1 VHEATSTPGPAISS
15 EALRAMSFAA
25 TRDGLGARV
34 PFDGSMVPVRDAAVL
49 ALALVGHEAV
59 ELGCWDELMLV
70 QRILEHGNGAD
81 RQRAVAEHAGLRG
94 VLDFLVTDTMGA
106 NRPRRSAPRGSS
118 VVEVSA

>member
-1 VHEATSTPGPAISS
+1 
-15 EALRAMSFAA
+15 MSFAA

-34 PFDGSMVPVRDAAVL
+34 PFDGAVVPVRDATVL
-49 ALALVGHEAV
+49 AHAPVGHEAV

-81 RQRAVAEHAGLRG
+81 RQRAVAERAGLRG

-106 NRPRRSAPRGSS
+106 TGRGRSAPRASS
-118 VVEVSA
+118 VEELSG